1 MYISL
6 LHVALNSCLCSYAYS
21 FFYLLTLG
29 KYNFLFLRVSRAWI
43 SFEGNF
49 TFFAKRAFASGRSK
63 ALRQSKSLPSFST
76 TFAHLSETRVA
87 CHDDGVFIFR
97 IDPPINY
104 FFPFLRRLW
113 SAYLPVRAVLTGKGG
128 SPMESGLENT
138 RSVGRLS
145 ILTPTIF
152 VSRNNVVRCGA
163 WSCIAMQE
171 NN

>member
-29 KYNFLFLRVSRAWI
+29 KYNFLFLRVSKAWI

-49 TFFAKRAFASGRSK
+49 TFFAKRAFAPGRSK

-104 FFPFLRRLW
+104 FFHSCDVYEART
-113 SAYLPVRAVLTGKGG
+113 SQCVLYW
-128 SPMESGLENT
+128 LEK
-138 RSVGRLS
+138 V
-145 ILTPTIF
+145 
-152 VSRNNVVRCGA
+152 VVR
-163 WSCIAMQE
+163 WSQVWRIHGVWE
-171 NN
+171 DSPF